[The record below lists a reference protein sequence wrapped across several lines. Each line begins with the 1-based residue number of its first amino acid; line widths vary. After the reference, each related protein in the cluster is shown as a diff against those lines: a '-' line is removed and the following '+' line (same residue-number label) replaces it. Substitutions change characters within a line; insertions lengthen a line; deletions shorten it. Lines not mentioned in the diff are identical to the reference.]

1 MKVEIIIPTKDRYED
16 LKKAIKSIVEQTL
29 LPSKIVIVDAGEIP
43 KDYSVLLK
51 LCADKGIYFKVI
63 PSAPGLTHQ
72 RNQAIGQIEHDL
84 VIFFDDDVELDSNYI
99 KSIASAFEADKNMK
113 LGGAT
118 GKILN
123 AVSKPGL
130 ISKLLRKT
138 FLLSLPSKGEI
149 LPSGCVNMIDYS
161 KEDSFEI
168 NWLSGCNMA
177 YRKEVFERFLFDE
190 NLKIYAS
197 EDFDFSFR
205 VNKKYKLIYVPSA
218 RLLHNHSPASRLSK
232 AIRTGMFVRGHNY
245 LFKKNMPQTFYN
257 KVCHFWSLN
266 GILIQKLLLEKS
278 MSSFIAALEG
288 YIEILFQKNYT
299 MPNPKEVD
307 PKFK

>member
-1 MKVEIIIPTKDRYED
+1 MKIEIIIPTKDRHED
-16 LKKAIKSIVEQTL
+16 LQKAIKSIVQQTL
-29 LPSKIVIVDAGEIP
+29 KPSKIVIVDAGEKP
-43 KDYSVLLK
+43 KNYSPIEKQCLE
-51 LCADKGIYFKVI
+51 KGIFLKVI
-63 PSAPGLTHQ
+63 QSKPGLTFQ
-72 RNQAIGQIEHDL
+72 RNLAIKQIENDL
-84 VIFFDDDVELDSNYI
+84 IIFFDDDVELDEDYLE
-99 KSIASAFEADKNMK
+99 SIATVFEADKNIK
-113 LGGAT
+113 IGGAT

-123 AVSKPGL
+123 GISKPGFFAR
-130 ISKLLRKT
+130 LLRKT

-149 LPSGCVNMIDYS
+149 LPSGCVNMIDYT
-161 KEDSFEI
+161 KEDTFEI

-205 VNKKYKLIYVPSA
+205 VNKKYKLVYIPSA
-218 RLLHNHSPASRLSK
+218 KLLHNHSSASRLSK

-245 LFKKNMPQTFYN
+245 LFKKNMPQTFFN
-257 KVCHFWSLN
+257 KICHFWSLN
-266 GILIQKLLLEKS
+266 GILIQKLFLEKS
-278 MSSFIAALEG
+278 ISSFIAALEG

-299 MPNPKEVD
+299 MPNPNEVD